1 MVLKI
6 KKGFQI
12 FLLIER
18 SWYPV
23 KLKKQKNLN
32 TCTCILKWISLK
44 IFYTGNFQANFVI
57 VDSWINCNDSKVKL
71 CSKEEVLLSQGYI
84 LVYTKN
90 VLGQLSP
97 LDSFR
102 EQTLPTDDY
111 RSENFSKAVD
121 EDITFNFK
129 SPVTEETNG
138 KSKKRNYNTSGLQT
152 EHRIIKRR
160 RSTIW

>member
-1 MVLKI
+1 M
-6 KKGFQI
+6 
-12 FLLIER
+12 
-18 SWYPV
+18 
-23 KLKKQKNLN
+23 
-32 TCTCILKWISLK
+32 
-44 IFYTGNFQANFVI
+44 
-57 VDSWINCNDSKVKL
+57 KL

-138 KSKKRNYNTSGLQT
+138 KSQKRNYNTSGLQT